1 MRNLILACLPFFFV
15 GLSWKDIW
23 SGVGDA
29 AGSIARTLTRW
40 LEQVANNVWD
50 AIMALGRSVGDAGN
64 WVGHNIWDRVG
75 DLMQLIWNAA
85 DVAWRGVAY
94 TLGGVANIVHDALGA
109 VKDAGTWAIGNLGNI
124 VADAARAAKD
134 AGTWALGN
142 LGNVIH
148 DVVDTAWKG
157 VAYALGGFANI
168 IHDALSLF
176 SDKLWTRLGDLLGGV
191 QDAAGKVE
199 GLPEAALN
207 IALDHKE
214 DILKAYL
221 LGFPLDLLASLP
233 ELLERA
239 GPAVVGALRVDGKD
253 LQTFAGDTFDSILG
267 LLVGT
272 GRIEPE
278 DAPGLIARS
287 LGVATAAGLAA
298 QVPGIVQ
305 GLIPTENPLAT
316 NYVAGFLGKF
326 SGWDHY
332 IEAGLGVAVA
342 LALRRPMEYHL
353 NKKSLTNEPRPGDIA
368 ELYGRRLVD
377 RPTFDETLHRHGFGD
392 DWGAPMGEAAY
403 HPLKKFELKMIAEST
418 NLPENALTF
427 FLENA
432 GYRPEAVPLMIKAL
446 QDTALKTAVSARLTQ
461 ARNAYGDGYIDL
473 STFHAMMDD
482 LGIDAAQQDIWVL
495 AAQLDYSNGVK
506 TELLA
511 AYRSAAGRD
520 ALSDDE
526 LRAACAQLGLTSD
539 KIEVEVARAQAA
551 RLKKPVDKTAVEQQ
565 AAVNKARATMTEAYL
580 IQFKK
585 GALDEQTLLAALSFI
600 GVPDVQANACVAL
613 AKAQSLVVPTAPPVD
628 TPEMVNKR
636 ALKDLQDAYV
646 LQYQHDLLDAEQLR
660 AALTGTG
667 MAPSE
672 ADAITLREQAR
683 KTPSPVV
690 ANKRTEERVTMEA
703 QDALASAYVNQYQ
716 GGFINADALESN
728 LVSIGLDPRVAHSR
742 RLLEES
748 KAYGLSTK
756 ARQTTEDQAASQLA
770 KADQT
775 VAVEAYR
782 KGVIDADTLEASL
795 VDIGLSP
802 ALAASIRQYEEI
814 HALTTPKAPTTPA

>member
-1 MRNLILACLPFFFV
+1 V
-15 GLSWKDIW
+15 
-23 SGVGDA
+23 
-29 AGSIARTLTRW
+29 
-40 LEQVANNVWD
+40 
-50 AIMALGRSVGDAGN
+50 
-64 WVGHNIWDRVG
+64 
-75 DLMQLIWNAA
+75 
-85 DVAWRGVAY
+85 
-94 TLGGVANIVHDALGA
+94 
-109 VKDAGTWAIGNLGNI
+109 
-124 VADAARAAKD
+124 
-134 AGTWALGN
+134 
-142 LGNVIH
+142 
-148 DVVDTAWKG
+148 
-157 VAYALGGFANI
+157 
-168 IHDALSLF
+168 SLL
-176 SDKLWTRLGDLLGGV
+176 SDKLWDRLGDLLGGV

-207 IALDHKE
+207 IALDNK
-214 DILKAYL
+214 DKILEAYL
-221 LGFPLDLLASLP
+221 LGFPDAVLLALP
-233 ELLERA
+233 EMFEKL
-239 GPAVVGALRVDGKD
+239 GPQIVGALRIDGKD
-253 LQTFAGDTFDSILG
+253 IQTFAGDTFDSILA

-287 LGVATAAGLAA
+287 LGVATAAGIAA

-353 NKKSLTNEPRPGDIA
+353 NKQSLTNEPRPGDIA

-377 RPTFDETLHRHGFGD
+377 RATFDETLHRHGFPN

-418 NLPENALTF
+418 NLPENQLTF

-482 LGIDAAQQDIWVL
+482 LGIDSAQQDIWVL

-551 RLKKPVDKTAVEQQ
+551 RLKKPVDKTAAEQQ

-580 IQFKK
+580 LQYKK

-613 AKAQSLVVPTAPPVD
+613 AKAQNLTVPTAPTVD
-628 TPEMVNKR
+628 TPEMVAKR
-636 ALKDLQDAYV
+636 AVKDLQDAWV

-660 AALTGTG
+660 AALTGSG

-703 QDALASAYVNQYQ
+703 QNALASAYVHQYQ
-716 GGFINADALESN
+716 GGFITADALESN
-728 LVSIGLDPRVAHSR
+728 LVSIGFDTRVAHAR

-748 KAYGLSTK
+748 ISYGLATK
-756 ARQTTEDQAASQLA
+756 ARATTEAQAADQLQRA
-770 KADQT
+770 EQTATVEAFRKGLLTADALEVHLIEIGLTPDLAGSVRDYEEVLALPGPPATPTPAQVQAARDLQRARQRT
-775 VAVEAYR
+775 AVEAYR
-782 KGVIDADTLEASL
+782 KGL
-795 VDIGLSP
+795 VDGDALQSALEGLGL
-802 ALAASIRQYEEI
+802 ARDLAAVITAYEEI
-814 HALTTPKAPTTPA
+814 HALPTPKATTTTA